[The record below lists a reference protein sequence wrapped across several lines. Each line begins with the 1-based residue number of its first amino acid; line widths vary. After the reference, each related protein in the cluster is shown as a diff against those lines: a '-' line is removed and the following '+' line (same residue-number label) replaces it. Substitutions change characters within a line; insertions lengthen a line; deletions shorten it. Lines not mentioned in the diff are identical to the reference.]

1 MKVALMIYSVVNCIF
16 FLSDMKR
23 LIAFLFLS
31 LSVIGVNAQT
41 DTQNK
46 VKTYIEIYSLHKSST
61 PTIDT
66 GEGKG
71 SEKYKAE
78 NGEVIEFHSSIG
90 AVNWFVSNGWKLE
103 SEHMSTCNDRTIKMY
118 VVSKDVPKEQVKSKE
133 NKYIKK

>member
-1 MKVALMIYSVVNCIF
+1 
-16 FLSDMKR
+16 MKR

-41 DTQNK
+41 DTQIK
-46 VKTYIEIYSLHKSST
+46 VKTYIEIYSWHKSST

-103 SEHMSTCNDRTIKMY
+103 SQHMSTCNDRTVKMY
-118 VVSKDVPKEQVKSKE
+118 VVSKEVPKEQVEAKQNHYVTK
-133 NKYIKK
+133 

>member
-1 MKVALMIYSVVNCIF
+1 MRKL
-16 FLSDMKR
+16 L
-23 LIAFLFLS
+23 LFLS
-31 LSVIGVNAQT
+31 LLAINAKAQSEAKET
-41 DTQNK
+41 
-46 VKTYIEIYSLHKSST
+46 VKTYIEIWSMHKSST

-71 SEKYKAE
+71 SETYKTE
-78 NGEVIEFHSSIG
+78 DGRVIEFHSSMG

-133 NKYIKK
+133 NKYIKKNA

>member
-1 MKVALMIYSVVNCIF
+1 MKKITL
-16 FLSDMKR
+16 L
-23 LIAFLFLS
+23 LILS
-31 LSVIGVNAQT
+31 LLAINANAQSET
-41 DTQNK
+41 KET
-46 VKTYIEIYSLHKSST
+46 VKTYIEIWSMHKSST

-133 NKYIKK
+133 NNYIKK

>member
-1 MKVALMIYSVVNCIF
+1 MK
-16 FLSDMKR
+16 K
-23 LIAFLFLS
+23 LS
-31 LSVIGVNAQT
+31 LLLILSFLAINAKAQSET
-41 DTQNK
+41 KET
-46 VKTYIEIYSLHKSST
+46 VKTYIEIWSMHKSST

-103 SEHMSTCNDRTIKMY
+103 STHMSTCNDRTIKMY
-118 VVSKDVPKEQVKSKE
+118 VVSKEIPVEQAKAKQQKYVKK
-133 NKYIKK
+133 

>member
-1 MKVALMIYSVVNCIF
+1 MKYLFI
-16 FLSDMKR
+16 
-23 LIAFLFLS
+23 LILS
-31 LSVIGVNAQT
+31 LLALNANAQSEAKET
-41 DTQNK
+41 
-46 VKTYIEIYSLHKSST
+46 VKTYIEIWSMHKSST

-71 SEKYKAE
+71 SETYKTE
-78 NGEVIEFHSSIG
+78 DGRVIEFHSSMG
-90 AVNWFVSNGWKLE
+90 AVNWFVSNGWQLE

>member
-1 MKVALMIYSVVNCIF
+1 LKKIYSIRELVTKNNYG
-16 FLSDMKR
+16 MKY
-23 LIAFLFLS
+23 LLFLTLS
-31 LSVIGVNAQT
+31 LLTINANAQSEAKET
-41 DTQNK
+41 
-46 VKTYIEIYSLHKSST
+46 VKTYIEIWSMHKSST